1 MEEQVNLFQKYE
13 EEQLQLKQT
22 LEKNQKLAEEMVL
35 ELNQL
40 RQTVP

>member
-22 LEKNQKLAEEMVL
+22 LEKNQKLAEEMAL

>member
-22 LEKNQKLAEEMVL
+22 LEKNQKWTEEMAL

-40 RQTVP
+40 RQSVP